1 MYKVKCGSDLTK
13 YFLSY
18 SEALSFCKACGYAKS
33 KIKPVH

>member
-1 MYKVKCGSDLTK
+1 MYKIQIGKDLTK

-18 SEALSFCKACGYAKS
+18 SEAKTFCRSCGYNLK